1 MSESNILI
9 KMTVAKARMIEEL
22 ITKFLGHK
30 PDWNERKAFRIL
42 NSLGESSIYLEGA
55 YRTEGPEKKFRIFR
69 ATCPFITLCP

>member
-42 NSLGESSIYLEGA
+42 NSLGESSIYLKGEFIGTVRYA
-55 YRTEGPEKKFRIFR
+55 TEEEE
-69 ATCPFITLCP
+69 FI